1 MSLFRKR
8 EKTVDLTER
17 YARQK
22 DRMQNLKEGIRQNSG
37 TENPSQSSPGNF
49 NFLAN
54 LASSSQSS
62 REYSPEN
69 EENPDERK
77 RKLAR
82 RLMDL
87 TEKIE
92 ELSTQIYHLQQR
104 VELLERKNKT
114 GFE

>member
-1 MSLFRKR
+1 MGLFRKK
-8 EKTVDLTER
+8 EKTVDWTER
-17 YARQK
+17 YFRQK
-22 DRMQNLKEGIRQNSG
+22 DRMENLKEGIRQSTG
-37 TENPSQSSPGNF
+37 AENKSPPAQGNF

-54 LASSSQSS
+54 LASSSVQSS
-62 REYSPEN
+62 SSETDEN
-69 EENPDERK
+69 SDERR

-92 ELSTQIYHLQQR
+92 ELSTQLYHLQQR
-104 VELLERKNKT
+104 VEVLEIKNKT